1 METTKSTPLGISQKD
16 MDVLRQD
23 TNSILAKLRLMRQF
37 PDVIKRD
44 EVKKE
49 EEENHTA
56 VVDCPC

>member
-23 TNSILAKLRLMRQF
+23 ASSILAKLRLMRQF

-44 EVKKE
+44 VAKKE
-49 EEENHTA
+49 EEENHTT

>member
-1 METTKSTPLGISQKD
+1 METTKSAPIGISQKD

-44 EVKKE
+44 VAKKE
-49 EEENHTA
+49 EEETHTA
-56 VVDCPC
+56 VVDRPC